1 MEPEPYF
8 IQQFHTELYLL
19 ENPVEL
25 EKMIT
30 TALGDL
36 YILMKSTDLVIV
48 SNIAIVAQYPKNQ
61 PLAVPGLTT

>member
-8 IQQFHTELYLL
+8 IQQFRTDLFLL
-19 ENPVEL
+19 NPIEL
-25 EKMIT
+25 EKNDQHY
-30 TALGDL
+30 LVDL